1 MNIYLGK
8 SVEKNPTIQRHEI
21 IGRIAAFG
29 PKAETMDVRGKY
41 FTAGDR
47 VSWAIYA
54 TNPTDMN
61 YIHGMP
67 QKVDKH
73 RSLK

>member
-1 MNIYLGK
+1 MNPYLGK

-29 PKAETMDVRGKY
+29 PVAENRY
-41 FTAGDR
+41 LTAGDR
-47 VSWAIYA
+47 VTWAIYV